1 MRRREFITLIGGAVA
16 LWPVAA
22 RAQQPAI
29 PVIGFLNAAS
39 PSGYAPMVAAFRQG
53 LAKAGYVE
61 GQNVTVEYRWAEGQ
75 PDRLPGMAA
84 DLVRRPVNVLVA
96 TTTQA
101 AVAAKAATTE
111 IPIVF
116 ELASDPVKLG
126 LVASLNRP
134 GGNVTGATQLNID
147 TTPKRLELMRELM
160 PTVTLIAALVNP
172 ANPALAEPT
181 TQGLQAA
188 ARTLGVQLHVLNA
201 STEREFEGAFVAALQ
216 LRAGGLVIGTDP
228 LFSGHS
234 KQLATLAVRHAV
246 PTIYAWREFVA
257 TGGLMAYGANNLD
270 AYNLTGVYAGRVLK
284 GAKPADLPVQQ
295 ATKIELFIN
304 LKTAKTLGITVPT
317 ALLVRADEVVE

>member
-22 RAQQPAI
+22 RAQQAI

-39 PSGYAPMVAAFRQG
+39 PNGYAPMVAAFRQG

-61 GQNVTVEYRWAEGQ
+61 GQNVTIEYRWAEGQ

-101 AVAAKAATTE
+101 AVAAKAATME

-188 ARTLGVQLHVLNA
+188 ARTLGLQLHVLNA
-201 STEREFEGAFVAALQ
+201 STEREFEGAFCS
-216 LRAGGLVIGTDP
+216 RA
-228 LFSGHS
+228 
-234 KQLATLAVRHAV
+234 
-246 PTIYAWREFVA
+246 
-257 TGGLMAYGANNLD
+257 
-270 AYNLTGVYAGRVLK
+270 
-284 GAKPADLPVQQ
+284 
-295 ATKIELFIN
+295 
-304 LKTAKTLGITVPT
+304 PT
-317 ALLVRADEVVE
+317 ASRWTRDWH

>member
-1 MRRREFITLIGGAVA
+1 MRRREFITGIIGSVTT
-16 LWPVAA
+16 WPLGA
-22 RAQQPAI
+22 RAQQAI

-39 PSGYAPMVAAFRQG
+39 PNGYAPMVAAFRQG

-61 GQNVTVEYRWAEGQ
+61 GQNVTIEYRWAEGQ

-116 ELASDPVKLG
+116 ELASDPVNLG

-134 GGNVTGATQLNID
+134 GGNVTGVTQLNID
-147 TTPKRLELMRELM
+147 ITPKRLELMHELI

-188 ARTLGVQLHVLNA
+188 ARTLGLQLHVLNA
-201 STEREFEGAFVAALQ
+201 STEREFEGAFVAAL
-216 LRAGGLVIGTDP
+216 
-228 LFSGHS
+228 
-234 KQLATLAVRHAV
+234 
-246 PTIYAWREFVA
+246 
-257 TGGLMAYGANNLD
+257 
-270 AYNLTGVYAGRVLK
+270 
-284 GAKPADLPVQQ
+284 
-295 ATKIELFIN
+295 
-304 LKTAKTLGITVPT
+304 
-317 ALLVRADEVVE
+317 